1 MRCPKASDDVG
12 EGMSI
17 TGGWYAGTIVT
28 FPTPPAGV
36 SVRHLRRQARV
47 RAGPTREVPKC
58 RTGRE
63 GLKERF
69 FQERAKIDRFI
80 DR

>member
-28 FPTPPAGV
+28 FPTPPAGA

-47 RAGPTREVPKC
+47 RAGPTMKC
-58 RTGRE
+58 PSAGRE
-63 GLKERF
+63 GFKERVNT
-69 FQERAKIDRFI
+69 ERAKIDRFI